1 MTDAAHI
8 KTTEAQAPDGASE
21 DVSELAGIVWQM
33 VGMGVALMVGAAL
46 LLWWHFG
53 PVIFFDTLATLQS
66 CF

>member
-1 MTDAAHI
+1 METQSETQIDDA
-8 KTTEAQAPDGASE
+8 APDG
-21 DVSELAGIVWQM
+21 ELAQIIWQM
-33 VGMGVALMVGAAL
+33 AGIGLALLATAAG